1 LDEHNQAQNHARQP
15 LLAVENLS
23 VHFGA
28 APVVDGLDFTLQAGR
43 TLAIVG
49 ESGSGKSVSALSILG
64 LTPAVGGTVSQ
75 GKIHFHRDA
84 GACDVLTLSEAQ
96 LRRIRGNEIAM
107 IFQEPM
113 TSLNPLFTVADQIGE
128 VLTLHQ
134 GCTRR
139 EALAQT
145 VHLLEKVRL
154 PDANTIAACY
164 PHQLSGGMRQ
174 RVMIAMALA
183 CRPALL
189 IADEPTTALDVTV
202 QAQIL
207 GLIRD
212 LQQETGMGLLFIT
225 HDMGVVAEMADEVVV
240 MLRGQKIEEGALR
253 DVFAHPRHAY
263 TRKLLAA
270 VPRLGSMR
278 GKSWPQP
285 MPLPDSPPDADADGS
300 VRAPG
305 AEPLLE
311 VRKLSVRFDLKGGLL
326 GRTVG
331 CVHAVENVSLAIYPG
346 ETLALVGES
355 GSGKSTIGRTI
366 QQLQKMSDGDIL
378 FRQQS
383 CKAMSARE
391 RHQFL
396 RHVQYV
402 FQDPFASLDPRQ
414 TVGFS
419 IAEPIRTHGVLHD
432 AAAIEARVDALL
444 HRVGLSPEI
453 KHRYPHQFSGGQRQ
467 RICIARALSL
477 NPQLIIADEALSALD
492 VSVQAQII
500 NLLMTLQR
508 EENLSF
514 LFISHDMAVVERI
527 SHRVA
532 VLYHGQI
539 VELGSRAQV
548 FENPQH
554 PYTRRLLAAVPVADP
569 AQPRRHALADALEPP
584 SRVRGKGDAPPALAY
599 RELSP
604 GHWIGEPS
612 QHTLIRPQ
620 GGSNP

>member
-1 LDEHNQAQNHARQP
+1 VSDEHKAHQP
-15 LLAVENLS
+15 LLAVQDLS

-28 APVVDGLDFTLQAGR
+28 APVVDALDFTLDAGR

-64 LTPAVGGTVSQ
+64 LTEAVGGTVAR
-75 GKIHFHRDA
+75 GKIDFCHA
-84 GACDVLTLSEAQ
+84 GTTVDVLRLPPEP
-96 LRRIRGNEIAM
+96 LRRIRGNAIAM

-134 GCTRR
+134 GCHRR

-145 VHLLEKVRL
+145 IELLEKVRL
-154 PDANTIAACY
+154 PDAKTVAACY

-207 GLIRD
+207 SLIRE

-240 MLRGQKIEEGALR
+240 MLRGKKVEQGSLKE
-253 DVFAHPRHAY
+253 VFAHPRHVY
-263 TRKLLAA
+263 TQQLLAA
-270 VPRLGSMR
+270 VPKLGSMR
-278 GKSWPQP
+278 GKPSPQP
-285 MPLPDSPPDADADGS
+285 LPLPQECGGADIDWSVPEMPPATN
-300 VRAPG
+300 
-305 AEPLLE
+305 AEALLQ
-311 VRKLSVRFDLKGGLL
+311 VQDLSVRFDLKGGLL

-331 CVHAVENVSLAIYPG
+331 RVHAVEHVNFSIYPG

-355 GSGKSTIGRTI
+355 GSGKSTIGRAI
-366 QQLQKMSDGDIL
+366 QQLQTISGGDIL
-378 FRQQS
+378 FRQRS
-383 CKAMSARE
+383 CKTLSPRE
-391 RHQFL
+391 KHQFL

-419 IAEPIRTHGVLHD
+419 IAEPIRTHGVLRD
-432 AAAIEARVDALL
+432 PAAIEARVDALL
-444 HRVGLSPEI
+444 TRVGLSPGV
-453 KHRYPHQFSGGQRQ
+453 KRRYPHQFSGGQRQ

-492 VSVQAQII
+492 VSVQAQIV
-500 NLLMTLQR
+500 NLLMALQR

-539 VELGSRAQV
+539 VELGSRAQI

-569 AQPRRHALADALEPP
+569 SAPRRNALPDDVPAL
-584 SRVRGKGDAPPALAY
+584 SRVRSKGDAPPALMY
-599 RELSP
+599 REISP
-604 GHWIGEPS
+604 GHWMGEPA
-612 QHTLIRPQ
+612 
-620 GGSNP
+620 

>member
-1 LDEHNQAQNHARQP
+1 LSDARGTDQA
-15 LLAVENLS
+15 LLAVEGLR

-28 APVVDGLDFTLQAGR
+28 APVVDDLSFTLNAGR

-64 LTPAVGGTVSQ
+64 LTPAVGGTVAQ
-75 GKIHFHRDA
+75 GKIHFHHKA
-84 GACDVLTLSEAQ
+84 GTCDILTLPEQA
-96 LRRIRGNEIAM
+96 LRHLRGNDVAM

-134 GCTRR
+134 KLTRSD
-139 EALAQT
+139 ALDET
-145 VHLLEKVRL
+145 IRLLEKVRL
-154 PDANTIAACY
+154 PDAKTIARSY

-183 CRPALL
+183 CRPSLL

-207 GLIRD
+207 TLIRD

-240 MLRGQKIEEGALR
+240 MLRGKKVEQGRLQE
-253 DVFAHPRHAY
+253 VFAHPRHDY
-263 TRKLLAA
+263 TRQLLAA
-270 VPRLGSMR
+270 VPKLGSMR
-278 GKSWPQP
+278 GKTAPRP
-285 MPLPDSPPDADADGS
+285 LPLPDHAQGVDGDWEIPAPDVNQAA
-300 VRAPG
+300 
-305 AEPLLE
+305 LLE
-311 VRKLSVRFDLKGGLL
+311 LDRVSVRFDVKGGLL

-331 CVHAVENVSLAIYPG
+331 RVHAVENVSFSIYPG

-355 GSGKSTIGRTI
+355 GSGKSTIGRAI
-366 QQLQKMSDGDIL
+366 QQLQSISDGDIR

-383 CKAMSARE
+383 CKSMSARE

-402 FQDPFASLDPRQ
+402 FQDPFASLDPRR

-419 IAEPIRTHGVLHD
+419 IAEPIRTHQVLH
-432 AAAIEARVDALL
+432 AAADIDARVDALL
-444 HRVGLSPEI
+444 TRVGLSPEV
-453 KHRYPHQFSGGQRQ
+453 KRRYPHQFSGGQRQ
-467 RICIARALSL
+467 RICIARALAL

-492 VSVQAQII
+492 VSVQAQIV
-500 NLLMTLQR
+500 NLLMQLQR
-508 EENLSF
+508 EEHLSF

-532 VLYHGQI
+532 VLYHGQV
-539 VELGSRAQV
+539 VELGTRAQI

-554 PYTRRLLAAVPVADP
+554 PYTRRLLDAVPVADP
-569 AQPRRHALADALEPP
+569 AQARRKTVLDATEPVR
-584 SRVRGKGDAPPALAY
+584 RVRDKGNAPAPLQY
-599 RELSP
+599 REIAP
-604 GHWIGEPS
+604 GHWVGES
-612 QHTLIRPQ
+612 AS
-620 GGSNP
+620 GSHA